1 MVGVKTI
8 SLDLETYSDVD
19 LSKCGL
25 YRYVEGDFH
34 ILILAYAFDDEEVT
48 VVDMAQG
55 EQIPQEVL
63 AAIDDPQVIKAA
75 WNAQFERTHG
85 PCGFPFPT
93 AGIKECG
100 KGTEDRR
107 TERPG
112 RREPDQIFFR
122 SLQADKV

>member
-75 WNAQFERTHG
+75 WNAQFERTCIGHYLG
-85 PCGFPFPT
+85 RRLSRMAGGVPWSMRLPFP
-93 AGIKECG
+93 C
-100 KGTEDRR
+100 RW
-107 TERPG
+107 P
-112 RREPDQIFFR
+112 
-122 SLQADKV
+122 